1 MATVWLVGWLLVSA
15 LSRISEKE
23 RVLDKKFNSVF
34 GKKKYS
40 SVAKKSPAADFI
52 FSRRKAENNFE
63 PKTFKLKQTQTLSS
77 QKVMGY
83 YPRASKDVSS

>member
-34 GKKKYS
+34 GQKKL
-40 SVAKKSPAADFI
+40 SVAKKSPAADFLS
-52 FSRRKAENNFE
+52 SRRKAENNFE
-63 PKTFKLKQTQTLSS
+63 PKTFKLKQSQILSS
-77 QKVMGY
+77 QKVMNS
-83 YPRASKDVSS
+83 YPCASKDVSS